1 MRLANPKSFIAGAL
15 ALMMF
20 FISSLIG
27 THSRATALHYF
38 NLVWLPAVSALC
50 FWHAFEGQRPL
61 LGKSEMQTSTFLGVL
76 TLLLAA
82 YHTFLGVR
90 YGHKT
95 FTLPTAALF
104 CAAAVFYFREALQES
119 RSSTAPNNS

>member
-1 MRLANPKSFIAGAL
+1 MGIANTKPFVAGAL

-20 FISSLIG
+20 FMSLFMG
-27 THSRATALHYF
+27 THLHATAAHYF
-38 NLVWLPAVSALC
+38 NLVSLPAVSALC

-61 LGKSEMQTSTFLGVL
+61 LGRSEIQTSTFLGVL

-82 YHTFLGVR
+82 YYTFLGVR

-95 FTLPTAALF
+95 FALLTAAIF
-104 CAAAVFYFREALQES
+104 CAAAVFYFRQALQES
-119 RSSTAPNNS
+119 RSSTAPNHS

>member
-1 MRLANPKSFIAGAL
+1 MHIANPKSFVAGTL

-20 FISSLIG
+20 FISLFIG
-27 THSRATALHYF
+27 THSHATALHYF

-61 LGKSEMQTSTFLGVL
+61 LGRSEIQTSTFLGVL

-82 YHTFLGVR
+82 YNTFLGVR

-95 FTLPTAALF
+95 FTLLTAALF

-119 RSSTAPNNS
+119 RSSTAPNHS

>member
-1 MRLANPKSFIAGAL
+1 MHIANPKSFVAGAL

-20 FISSLIG
+20 FISLFIG
-27 THSRATALHYF
+27 THSHATALHYF

-61 LGKSEMQTSTFLGVL
+61 LGRSEIQTSTFLGVL

-95 FTLPTAALF
+95 FALLTAALF
-104 CAAAVFYFREALQES
+104 YVAAAFYFHEALQER
-119 RSSTAPNNS
+119 RSSASQNPG